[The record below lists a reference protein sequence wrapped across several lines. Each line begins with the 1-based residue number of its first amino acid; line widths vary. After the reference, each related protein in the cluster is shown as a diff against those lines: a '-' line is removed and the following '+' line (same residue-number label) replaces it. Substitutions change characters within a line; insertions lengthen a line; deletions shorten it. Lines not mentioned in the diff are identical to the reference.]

1 MEKWLSK
8 KNVRLSLYFF
18 MPVFFASFAIG
29 IGLTIIE
36 AMDRLLPAG
45 AILSSHRQDIEYL
58 RWYVKAATLGGA
70 AIAVITGLLIAFAL
84 NRPLKRLEDTLKKI
98 AAGNIE
104 ELNLDATN
112 EFVSLSKTFNT
123 AVAAIKQRLLTA
135 KDSASDEAVHG
146 LERLERLAVLG
157 GISAIIAHEIKNPLA
172 SIKGLTQ
179 LMAEKAGMDSDAIK
193 YISVMLEE
201 IDRLNKVADNLL
213 YLAKPSKE
221 DYRYCDIRQLL
232 DKVAAKALHAI
243 DKKVE
248 ILKDSD
254 KAPVEIWMDSDRLE
268 RAFLNL
274 MINAL
279 QSTLENNPPIPPL
292 SKGGKGGFAGG
303 AVAITVA
310 KYGDTVSV
318 KITNKGSFIPAQD
331 REQIFEPFY
340 TTKGRGTGLGLAVAK
355 HIISSHGG
363 DIRVESSPEE
373 TSFIV
378 ELPIRKAES

>member
-1 MEKWLSK
+1 MEKWLSRK
-8 KNVRLSLYFF
+8 KVRLSLYFF

-29 IGLTIIE
+29 LGLTIIE

-84 NRPLKRLEDTLKKI
+84 NRPLKRLEDTLKNI

-123 AVAAIKQRLLTA
+123 AVATIKQRLLTA

-179 LMAEKAGMDSDAIK
+179 LMAEKAGMDSDTIK
-193 YISVMLEE
+193 YTFVMLEE

-232 DKVAAKALHAI
+232 DKVAAKALQTI

-279 QSTLENNPPIPPL
+279 QSTLEN
-292 SKGGKGGFAGG
+292 KGQGSGG

-363 DIRVESSPEE
+363 DIRVE
-373 TSFIV
+373 
-378 ELPIRKAES
+378 